1 MAGERGE
8 PRRGS
13 MQWTAPVDAID
24 RGVSWP
30 YGQRIRPYDGA
41 SSSVEL
47 CYSSFSHREYT
58 NLKIGLRESITKGK
72 CDRLSKPE
80 SRVNAQ

>member
-24 RGVSWP
+24 GGVGWP
-30 YGQRIRPYDGA
+30 YEERIRPYDGA
-41 SSSVEL
+41 SSSVEM
-47 CYSSFSHREYT
+47 
-58 NLKIGLRESITKGK
+58 GL
-72 CDRLSKPE
+72 
-80 SRVNAQ
+80 